1 MKSCAKDGTSRCP
14 TSSDRSSTMSGHT
27 PSRLKVSLDP
37 RTCRWSISPWESC
50 SAPIQPTCIN
60 FIDSWARITM
70 VVCFHQLS
78 TRSWSRSLLDI
89 TPPNYLLKES
99 RYPKRLEIALLID
112 WRTFISCSMMC
123 LSPTCT
129 SDPSSQRRSKR
140 NRSPN
145 SKLSVQ
151 SISLSR
157 PSRTRDLQLSRLL
170 VKRKLPNFSEKL
182 SLVHQLSLTWEE
194 LKLLAR
200 SPLSCLEVATRS
212 SLRLTLYWWT

>member
-1 MKSCAKDGTSRCP
+1 
-14 TSSDRSSTMSGHT
+14 
-27 PSRLKVSLDP
+27 
-37 RTCRWSISPWESC
+37 
-50 SAPIQPTCIN
+50 
-60 FIDSWARITM
+60 M

-99 RYPKRLEIALLID
+99 RYPKRLEIALLKD
-112 WRTFISCSMMC
+112 WRTFISCSMMY

-129 SDPSSQRRSKR
+129 SDPSSQRQSKR

-200 SPLSCLEVATRS
+200 SPLSCLEVVTRS
-212 SLRLTLYWWT
+212 SSRLTHYWWT